1 MPESHHTCVLADDH
15 DAIRDGVRSRLESEG
30 LAVVV
35 GEARSGEQAV
45 AMCNE
50 LRPTLLVLDLRMQG
64 SDGFEVLEA
73 LRDQR
78 LTTRSLVFSAHTEP
92 LLVERALA
100 SGALA
105 YVCKESER
113 RVLLDAV
120 RAALDNRRYVDPSLI
135 ADLIAPTE
143 PLSER
148 EYQVLQLIGD
158 GLQNEAIAGRLE
170 VSIETIKTHVSSLL
184 RKLDASTRTEA
195 VATAFRRSLLR

>member
-1 MPESHHTCVLADDH
+1 MEHHHTCILADDH
-15 DAIRDGVRSRLESEG
+15 DAIRDGVRSRLEAEG

-45 AMCNE
+45 ELCTE
-50 LRPTLLVLDLRMQG
+50 LRPSLLVLDLRIPG
-64 SDGFEVLEA
+64 SDGFEVLET
-73 LRDQR
+73 LREQR
-78 LTTRSLVFSAHTEP
+78 LTTRALVFSAHTEP
-92 LLVERALA
+92 LLVERALS

-105 YVCKESER
+105 YVCKDSER
-113 RVLLDAV
+113 GVLLDAV
-120 RAALDNRRYVDPSLI
+120 RATLDNRRYVDPSLI

-158 GLQNEAIAGRLE
+158 GLQNDAIAGRLE
-170 VSIETIKTHVSSLL
+170 VSIETVKTHVSSLL